1 MLNLNGLLPVEVLSE
16 LRKYTENRFV
26 NTAAYKEPEALALYE
41 QKILPEDTI
50 KKLCEESSKVKLET
64 PIVSYIPP
72 DIVNLFRDEVIV
84 PLNYS
89 PMSKKIVCGT
99 LVELGNIHAP
109 ISNHE
114 VEVVNVPIYYYF
126 REYIRLWGKHN
137 DLLQIPAK
145 NLFDFIVQEG
155 ISLGAADVTITSTGK
170 SAEVY
175 YNVRKKKVR
184 SNRIISSSNM
194 DDIIKILCIENPMD
208 FTTNSPKYVGVD
220 LNDDYRGRVVVNTK
234 YKGFVITIRYL
245 PNELFNKTLE
255 DCNLTK
261 ETISFMREEFMSKDV
276 GLRLIVGSTM
286 SGKNTTA
293 LAVLNE
299 IVKER
304 DPKTVSIEMPV
315 EQGLE
320 GVEQINCLNEEEFD
334 LNVSSLLR
342 QNPDVVYIT
351 EIGDFNASSIMR
363 VANTGKWLMSTLHA
377 NSCLDVL
384 SRLEDI
390 THLPTA
396 RIIQVLHSIVYQ
408 ELVRDEEKDIIYP
421 RNRYIYLSPE
431 RKLKL
436 YNQDY
441 AGIMK
446 LLSSWEA
453 GDVW

>member
-1 MLNLNGLLPVEVLSE
+1 MPVEVLGE

-26 NTAAYKEPEALALYE
+26 NTSLYKEPEALALYE
-41 QKILPEDTI
+41 QKILPEDKI
-50 KKLCEESSKVKLET
+50 KSLCEESSGVHLDT

-72 DIVNLFRDEVIV
+72 DIINLFKDEVIV

-89 PMSKKIVCGT
+89 PINKKIVCGT
-99 LVELGNIHAP
+99 LVELGIYHTP
-109 ISNHE
+109 ISSYE
-114 VEVVNVPIYYYF
+114 LEIVNVPIYYYF
-126 REYIRLWGKHN
+126 REYIRLWGKHD
-137 DLLQIPAK
+137 DLLAIPAK
-145 NLFDFIVQEG
+145 NLFDFIIQEG
-155 ISLGAADVTITSTGK
+155 IALNAADVTITSTGK

-194 DDIIKILCIENPMD
+194 DDMIKILCIENPMN
-208 FTTNSPKYVGVD
+208 FTSNAPKYVGVD
-220 LNDDYRGRVVVNTK
+220 LNDDYRGRVVINTK
-234 YKGFVITIRYL
+234 YKGFAITIRYL
-245 PNELFNKTLE
+245 PNELFDKQLE

-351 EIGDFNASSIMR
+351 EIGDFNANSIMR

-377 NSCLDVL
+377 NSCIDVL

-390 THLPTA
+390 THLPTV

-441 AGIMK
+441 AGIIK

-453 GDVW
+453 GDIW